1 MKMILNNST
10 KSIDYFALVLC
21 CLLAIGLSAFFL
33 LVIKPLVFL
42 PADLLMWEENDFVGN
57 MIKFNIGA
65 PLYTNPSDSNSMIY
79 NSAAFLVTYAIAWVI
94 GQTKSIAA
102 FRLIQLGFVVCAAI
116 IATICTKKLNRLAFP
131 GQKTDYAK
139 TWTVFTFFALFLAA
153 TAPDT
158 NKFVYVLHVDALSLL
173 VSVFSFWMMLR
184 YAENENLKNLL
195 LMAICPAI
203 GFLTKQFLISW
214 IGVMFI
220 FLLIQHPKNFKRI
233 SIFLGL
239 SGLIVALA
247 YGMCYLIWGD
257 NYIFW
262 VFEVMGGTRKQIV
275 FSPDGHSIS
284 LSRGVDHFL
293 RIWLEIFVG
302 VIGIWLLTRKGDIR
316 RFGALAVAWFVLIGS
331 EAFSSGAGW
340 SVLYHFG
347 PGVVI
352 GGIFMFSALPKF
364 WEAKLENDGYLIFK
378 KYAHAFVM
386 IAAVI
391 SIFTAWK
398 VMPTGDKNEARY
410 IRSIQLSPDVYRYI
424 ADIEKEFEGL
434 PTEKVLLGVG
444 SWIYLRDDVLQ
455 KDRAVSLAD
464 QPYSGNYKNFDVT
477 VGRIRNKTYRKI
489 LVQDFD
495 TPFFLY
501 EWHDWAK
508 PSGFKNALIEN
519 YIEVKRIEAP
529 EGNPSP
535 SLRILNSG
543 PVSVFVPRN

>member
-1 MKMILNNST
+1 MRKILTNYS

-21 CLLAIGLSAFFL
+21 CFLAIALVVFFI

-42 PADLLMWEENDFVGN
+42 PADILMWEETDFVGN

-65 PLYTNPSDSNSMIY
+65 PLYTAPSDSNSLIY
-79 NSAAFLVTYAIAWVI
+79 NPAAFLLTYAIAWLI
-94 GQTKSIAA
+94 GQTKSIAV
-102 FRLIQLGFVVCAAI
+102 FRLIQIGFVVCAAI
-116 IATICTKKLNRLAFP
+116 IATNCTNKLRRLAFP
-131 GQKTDYAK
+131 ELTTRYAK
-139 TWTVFTFFALFLAA
+139 TWTVFTFFGLFLAA
-153 TAPDT
+153 TAPDS

-173 VSVFSFWMMLR
+173 VSIFSFWMMLR
-184 YAENENLKNLL
+184 YAENENVKNLL
-195 LMAICPAI
+195 LMAICPTI

-233 SIFLGL
+233 GLFLGL
-239 SGLIVALA
+239 SGLLVAIV
-247 YGMCYLIWGD
+247 YGICYLIWGD

-262 VFEVMGGTRKQIV
+262 AYEVMGGPRKQIV

-284 LSRGVDHFL
+284 LSRGIDHLL
-293 RIWLEIFVG
+293 RIWLDIFVG
-302 VIGIWLLTRKGDIR
+302 VIGIWLLIRKGEIR
-316 RFGALAVAWFVLIGS
+316 RFGALAVAWIVLVAS
-331 EAFSSGAGW
+331 EAVSSGAGW

-347 PGVVI
+347 PGVVV
-352 GGIFMFSALPKF
+352 GGIFMFAALPQF
-364 WEAKLENDGYLIFK
+364 WEIKVENDSYSIIK
-378 KYAHAFVM
+378 KWAHAIVM
-386 IAAVI
+386 IVAVI
-391 SIFTAWK
+391 AIFTAWK

-410 IRSIQLSPDVYRYI
+410 IRATQLSSDVNRYI
-424 ADIEKEFEGL
+424 ADIEREFEGL
-434 PTEKVLLGVG
+434 PTDKVLLGVG
-444 SWIYLRDDVLQ
+444 SWVYLRDDVLQ

-477 VGRIRNKTYRKI
+477 VERIRNKTYQKI
-489 LVQDFD
+489 LVHDFD
-495 TPFFLY
+495 SPFFLY

-519 YIEVKRIEAP
+519 YVEIKRIEAP